1 MTPHIGRVTE
11 VEQIIVGFI
20 AGSVAIA
27 VFIAIIAIGRV
38 QSNQLVLILSKKISL
53 RVSNLWPWVEG
64 SHLTHK
70 PRLGTTV
77 IDVRRYFKILLA
89 AGVGVLFFLAGGS
102 IACELDKLDCGET
115 IEESF

>member
-1 MTPHIGRVTE
+1 MTPHIGRVTG

-20 AGSVAIA
+20 
-27 VFIAIIAIGRV
+27 
-38 QSNQLVLILSKKISL
+38 
-53 RVSNLWPWVEG
+53 
-64 SHLTHK
+64 
-70 PRLGTTV
+70 
-77 IDVRRYFKILLA
+77 KILLA